1 MLELCN
7 EKKKKKKRFWT
18 NPVLEHKIFMPEP
31 SLTGKASHT
40 GMLVLT
46 VGSTP
51 VATGI
56 WGRAHGTTAAATIA
70 LLLSIALRLLR
81 APRVSRAVAAT
92 LSTTAPTLLAH
103 LLSAPALVATSLCVP
118 WTASITTTTSCN
130 KTFPRCLKENKP
142 SQLCNFDE
150 SLKWTRAHPCNCIRN
165 KNITVLET
173 GCLEPK

>member
-7 EKKKKKKRFWT
+7 GKKNFFEQNQCWNSKD
-18 NPVLEHKIFMPEP
+18 LCQ
-31 SLTGKASHT
+31 SHHLLVRQA
-40 GMLVLT
+40 LVLT

-56 WGRAHGTTAAATIA
+56 WGRAHGTAAAATIA

-130 KTFPRCLKENKP
+130 KTFAQCLKENKP

-150 SLKWTRAHPCNCIRN
+150 SLKWTRGQPCNCIRN
-165 KNITVLET
+165 KKYYCTRNGLTWAWIIIVY
-173 GCLEPK
+173 